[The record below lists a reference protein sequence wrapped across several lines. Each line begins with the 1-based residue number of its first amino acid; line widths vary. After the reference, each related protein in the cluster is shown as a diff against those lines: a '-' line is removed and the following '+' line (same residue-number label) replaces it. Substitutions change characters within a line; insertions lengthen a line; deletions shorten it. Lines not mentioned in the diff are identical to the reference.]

1 MKRTRESLKMQAKAS
16 LHTNYWKLVLLGL
29 IILLINGG
37 STGATAGSTASN
49 AVSTATEGNYYGNSY
64 YGDSYFGDSYY
75 GDSYY
80 GYSYYGDDYYDPY
93 IEFGTGTGG
102 SSFSV
107 SSLLGTFV
115 GVAAVIALAVV
126 FVLDIFVLNPLAVG
140 AHRFFL
146 VNLRFPAQ
154 MREVLCAFDSNYKT
168 TVTTMLL
175 RDVKIVLWSLLFIFP
190 GIVKAYEYRMVPY
203 LLAECP
209 EMSRKEVF
217 AASADLMYGNKWR
230 AFVLDLSFIGWN
242 LLSTITL
249 GLVGIFYVTP
259 YQQLT
264 NAAFYQAICQ
274 EKSGRIGDGDVYN

>member
-1 MKRTRESLKMQAKAS
+1 MKRTRESSKMQAKAS
-16 LHTNYWKLVLLGL
+16 LRTNYWKLVLVGL
-29 IILLINGG
+29 LVLLINGG

-49 AVSTATEGNYYGNSY
+49 AVSAATDSYTSDYYYDDYYYDDYYYDDYYYDGYY
-64 YGDSYFGDSYY
+64 YGDI
-75 GDSYY
+75 
-80 GYSYYGDDYYDPY
+80 DPY
-93 IEFGTGTGG
+93 IEFRTGTGG

-107 SSLLGTFV
+107 SSILGTFV

-154 MREVLCAFDSNYKT
+154 VREVLCAFDSNYGT
-168 TVTTMLL
+168 TVKTMLL

-230 AFVLDLSFIGWN
+230 AFVLDLSFIGWDI
-242 LLSTITL
+242 LSTITL

-264 NAAFYQAICQ
+264 NAAFYQTVCQ

>member
-16 LHTNYWKLVLLGL
+16 LRTNYWKLVLVGL

-37 STGATAGSTASN
+37 TSGATAGSTASN
-49 AVSTATEGNYYGNSY
+49 AVSTATDSYTSDYYYDDYY
-64 YGDSYFGDSYY
+64 YGDGYY
-75 GDSYY
+75 DPYSGYY
-80 GYSYYGDDYYDPY
+80 YYNDTDPY

-102 SSFSV
+102 SAFSV
-107 SSLLGTFV
+107 FGVFF
-115 GVAAVIALAVV
+115 GVAAVVVLAVV
-126 FVLDIFVLNPLAVG
+126 LVLEIFVLNPLSVG
-140 AHRFFL
+140 THRFFL

-154 MREVLCAFDSNYKT
+154 VREVLHAFDSNYGT
-168 TVTTMLL
+168 TVKTMLL
-175 RDVKIVLWSLLFIFP
+175 RDVKVFLWTLLFIFP

-230 AFVLDLSFIGWN
+230 AFVLDLSFIGWDI
-242 LLSTITL
+242 LSTVTL
-249 GLVGIFYVTP
+249 GLAGVFYVTP

-264 NAAFYQAICQ
+264 NAAFYQAVCQ
-274 EKSGRIGDGDVYN
+274 EKSGRIGDGNVYN

>member
-16 LHTNYWKLVLLGL
+16 LHTNYWKLVLVGL

-37 STGATAGSTASN
+37 TSGATAGSTASN
-49 AVSTATEGNYYGNSY
+49 AISTAT
-64 YGDSYFGDSYY
+64 DSYVNDYY
-75 GDSYY
+75 YNDYY
-80 GYSYYGDDYYDPY
+80 YDDYYFDDYYYYDDIDPY
-93 IEFGTGTGG
+93 AGIVDNTA
-102 SSFSV
+102 SNFSV
-107 SSLLGTFV
+107 FGIFF

-126 FVLDIFVLNPLAVG
+126 FVLDIFVLKPLSVG

-146 VNLRFPAQ
+146 VNLRFPAKV
-154 MREVLCAFDSNYKT
+154 REVLCAFDSNYKT

-175 RDVKIVLWSLLFIFP
+175 RDVKVALWSLLLVFP

-230 AFVLDLSFIGWN
+230 AFVLDLSFFGWDI
-242 LLSTITL
+242 LSTITL

-264 NAAFYQAICQ
+264 NAAFYQAVCQ
-274 EKSGRIGDGDVYN
+274 EKSGRIGDGDDYN

>member
-16 LHTNYWKLVLLGL
+16 LHTNYWKLVLVGL

-37 STGATAGSTASN
+37 TSGATAGSTASQT
-49 AVSTATEGNYYGNSY
+49 VSTIFDDNTSSY
-64 YGDSYFGDSYY
+64 YYDDYDYY
-75 GDSYY
+75 YA
-80 GYSYYGDDYYDPY
+80 DDYYDPY
-93 IEFGTGTGG
+93 SGYYYYDDIDPYAGVIGNTA
-102 SSFSV
+102 SNFSV
-107 SSLLGTFV
+107 FGIFF
-115 GVAAVIALAVV
+115 GVAAVVVLAVV
-126 FVLDIFVLNPLAVG
+126 LVLDIFVLNPLAVG

-154 MREVLCAFDSNYKT
+154 VREVLCAFDSNYKT
-168 TVTTMLL
+168 TVKTMLL
-175 RDVKIVLWSLLFIFP
+175 RDVKVALWSLLFVFP

-230 AFVLDLSFIGWN
+230 AFVLGLSFFGWDI
-242 LLSTITL
+242 LSTITL

-264 NAAFYQAICQ
+264 NAAFYQAVCQ
-274 EKSGRIGDGDVYN
+274 EKSGRIGDGEEYN

>member
-16 LHTNYWKLVLLGL
+16 LHTNYWKLVLVGL
-29 IILLINGG
+29 LILFINGG

-49 AVSTATEGNYYGNSY
+49 AISSTTDNYVNDY
-64 YGDSYFGDSYY
+64 YD
-75 GDSYY
+75 Y
-80 GYSYYGDDYYDPY
+80 GYTDDMEIYFDYYGDDIDPY
-93 IEFGTGTGG
+93 AGIIDDTAGN
-102 SSFSV
+102 FSV
-107 SSLLGTFV
+107 FGIFV

-126 FVLDIFVLNPLAVG
+126 FVLEIFVLNPLAVG

-146 VNLRFPAQ
+146 VNLRFPAKV
-154 MREVLCAFDSNYKT
+154 REVLCAFDSNYKT

-175 RDVKIVLWSLLFIFP
+175 RDVKIALWSLLLVFP

-230 AFVLDLSFIGWN
+230 AFVLDLSFFGWD
-242 LLSTITL
+242 LLSTVTL

-264 NAAFYQAICQ
+264 NAAFYQAVCQ
-274 EKSGRIGDGDVYN
+274 EKSGRIGDREAYN

>member
-16 LHTNYWKLVLLGL
+16 LHTNYWKLVLVGL
-29 IILLINGG
+29 IILFINGG
-37 STGATAGSTASN
+37 STGATAGGTASN
-49 AVSTATEGNYYGNSY
+49 AVSAAT
-64 YGDSYFGDSYY
+64 DSYTSDYY
-75 GDSYY
+75 Y
-80 GYSYYGDDYYDPY
+80 DDYYYADDYYDPYSGYYYYDDTDPY

-102 SSFSV
+102 STFSV
-107 SSLLGTFV
+107 SSILGTFV
-115 GVAAVIALAVV
+115 GVAAVIVLAVAL
-126 FVLDIFVLNPLAVG
+126 VLDIFVLNPLAVG

-154 MREVLCAFDSNYKT
+154 VREVLCAFDSNYKT

-175 RDVKIVLWSLLFIFP
+175 RDVKLVLWSLLFLFP

-230 AFVLDLSFIGWN
+230 AFVLDLSFFGWD

-264 NAAFYQAICQ
+264 NAAFYQAVCQ

>member
-16 LHTNYWKLVLLGL
+16 LRTNYWKLVLVGL
-29 IILLINGG
+29 IILLVNNG

-49 AVSTATEGNYYGNSY
+49 AISTTTDNYVNEY
-64 YGDSYFGDSYY
+64 YD
-75 GDSYY
+75 Y
-80 GYSYYGDDYYDPY
+80 GYNDDMEIYFDYYGDDIDPY
-93 IEFGTGTGG
+93 AGIVDDTA
-102 SSFSV
+102 SAFSV
-107 SSLLGTFV
+107 FGVFF
-115 GVAAVIALAVV
+115 GVAAVVVLAVV
-126 FVLDIFVLNPLAVG
+126 LVLNIFVLNPLAVG

-154 MREVLCAFDSNYKT
+154 MREVLCVFDSNYGT
-168 TVTTMLL
+168 TVKTMLL
-175 RDVKIVLWSLLFIFP
+175 RDIKTFLWTLLFLFP

-230 AFVLDLSFIGWN
+230 AFVLDLSFIGWDI
-242 LLSTITL
+242 LSTITL

-264 NAAFYQAICQ
+264 NAAFYQAVCQ
-274 EKSGRIGDGDVYN
+274 EKSGRIGDGDGFN